1 MDEHVLTA
9 TRRSLHAVAEQLLA
23 GPQHRTQGTIRLR
36 ITPGGFGQIA
46 GPWRVDGSEL
56 VGPDLRVPLTGT
68 IADIARAAGV
78 EPGAPTIYADHADLA
93 ADASLAVDPAAAAE
107 LADWFARGDAGLRAF
122 APDEQPVLW
131 PEHFDLADRGRRGQ
145 LRDLARRRRPR
156 GPVRLHRAVDPAR
169 GAVLER
175 RVRLAAPRGRAA
187 RRRRGGHLLRRGPRR
202 CGRRLTQHSRDPDHA
217 EPLSRRARVP
227 RPPLTRTK
235 WGGTMKVLV
244 AGASGVIGRPL
255 LPLLESAG
263 HEVVGLARTVRPG
276 PTRMLAVDALDRDA
290 VAAAV
295 REVAPDAVVNVLTA
309 IPARLNPRRMSTEF
323 ALTNRLRTE
332 GTRNLV
338 DAARAVGVRRL
349 IAEGLAYAYDP
360 AGAGLADED
369 EPLWR
374 RPPAG
379 FASALA
385 ALKET
390 SEVSS
395 TSGIFACSRIAIIS
409 TEPAI
414 PASSRTLLL
423 APRRRQVI
431 IMISAMTHSPTN
443 VMVSEV
449 AYSVRFC
456 RSDSV
461 AKA

>member
-1 MDEHVLTA
+1 
-9 TRRSLHAVAEQLLA
+9 
-23 GPQHRTQGTIRLR
+23 
-36 ITPGGFGQIA
+36 
-46 GPWRVDGSEL
+46 
-56 VGPDLRVPLTGT
+56 
-68 IADIARAAGV
+68 
-78 EPGAPTIYADHADLA
+78 
-93 ADASLAVDPAAAAE
+93 
-107 LADWFARGDAGLRAF
+107 
-122 APDEQPVLW
+122 
-131 PEHFDLADRGRRGQ
+131 
-145 LRDLARRRRPR
+145 
-156 GPVRLHRAVDPAR
+156 
-169 GAVLER
+169 
-175 RVRLAAPRGRAA
+175 
-187 RRRRGGHLLRRGPRR
+187 
-202 CGRRLTQHSRDPDHA
+202 
-217 EPLSRRARVP
+217 
-227 RPPLTRTK
+227 
-235 WGGTMKVLV
+235 MKVLV

-385 ALKET
+385 ALEELEAT
-390 SEVSS
+390 TTAVGG
-395 TSGIFACSRIAIIS
+395 TVLRMGHLYGPGTMFAADGSFVADIRAGKVPIVGNGGSVFSFVHVDDRGLGGGGRARPGRARRAEHRRRRARAAAGVAARGGRDARRAAA
-409 TEPAI
+409 TPDAEGAGPA
-414 PASSRTLLL
+414 RGGRLGRRL
-423 APRRRQVI
+423 PRRAAR
-431 IMISAMTHSPTN
+431 
-443 VMVSEV
+443 
-449 AYSVRFC
+449 R
-456 RSDSV
+456 
-461 AKA
+461 